1 MSNSEHFSQRKDGNK
16 RKGIYDFLKVF
27 GEKRKAMLI
36 APTGYGKTLASIDL
50 LRTAKDEK
58 ISSGLIHVVPLRSLV
73 QQIYEQKFKD
83 RGFRAGYQSQ
93 DRLEEG
99 WGKSPFFLRELVAT
113 TLDSFIMN
121 LYKVPVAEV
130 EKVFKENSMGHYYV
144 PLASI
149 FSSTVVFDEAHMY
162 LGEGDESYSIEMVHA
177 AVRALSKLDV
187 PLVVETATMN
197 TAVIENIANL
207 MAGEGKVPLVY
218 ITCDDNNSQLKKL
231 NDMEKVSVLKVCD
244 EEYESKNSIEW
255 NTEIID
261 DEKIFDVIGKSD
273 EGDVILIVR
282 NTVKKA
288 VETYQSLKDKG
299 YSRIVLVHGRL
310 SLRDREKAL
319 ESMKKVMENGG
330 IIVSTQVIEAGVES
344 NASLL
349 ITDAAP
355 LENIAQRA
363 GRLCREHTKIFDRCR
378 EKGASIYLLKPSEEV
393 RGKIDVYDANR
404 VKKTMEEI
412 ERIVK
417 EGKAIDW
424 RLFGGDE
431 KKVSFV
437 EILERIDPPKVEEEK
452 EEEFTKVMEKYLTID
467 SSFDLFKRLL
477 DYFGKKGFFRES
489 FQVRLAIPQDGSQG
503 EPYDF
508 VDVDLRWL
516 IEFER
521 RKLKEGKE
529 LCLEYDAEGRAFV
542 LGEEKYFDDKEW
554 KYVRRPSMK
563 LNIEWLRKGWSDP
576 PFMRNLKDMVEIY
589 APKIEE
595 SELPDYARY
604 FAFLLRKDCYERGM
618 GLIE

>member
-1 MSNSEHFSQRKDGNK
+1 MINSEHFSQGKDGNK

-27 GEKRKAMLI
+27 GENGKAMLI

-130 EKVFKENSMGHYYV
+130 EKVFKEKSRGHYYV

-207 MAGEGKVPLVY
+207 MAGKGKVPLVY

-231 NDMEKVSVLKVCD
+231 NNMEKVSVLKVCD

-288 VETYQSLKDKG
+288 VETYQSLKNRG

-310 SLRDREKAL
+310 SVRDREKAL

-363 GRLCREHTKIFDRCR
+363 GRLCRERSKIFDRCR

-404 VKKTMEEI
+404 VRKTMEEI

-424 RLFGGDE
+424 RLFGGDD

-467 SSFDLFKRLL
+467 SSFDLFERLL

-489 FQVRLAIPQDGSQG
+489 FQIRLAIPQEGSQG

-508 VDVDLRWL
+508 VDVDLRWF

-529 LCLEYDAEGRAFV
+529 LCLEYDAEGRTFV

-563 LNIEWLRKGWSDP
+563 LNIEWLRKEWRDP

-604 FAFLLRKDCYERGM
+604 FAFLLRRGCYERGM